1 MRGRQRL
8 LWICTGLYTV
18 LGGKNKGSATSRVCV
33 FPLWYSTIFPSYN
46 KLLSYTSTQFS
57 KSLIAPSL
65 SMTLFLN
72 WQLCVLCSYRFVYW
86 WVFFVSLKPFPLFPF
101 SWICRPYLSFQL
113 SDVYT
118 ELSKEV
124 WRIKRKNKEFR
135 GKWRLIKQ
143 LPAYNLITKRCILCL
158 KEKLAILEQDGPD
171 QLNKRSEIIG
181 ACRHKQKHMLSE
193 YDVR

>member
-18 LGGKNKGSATSRVCV
+18 LGGKNKGSVTSRVCV
-33 FPLWYSTIFPSYN
+33 FPLWYSTIFPFYT

-113 SDVYT
+113 SDVSGEYPFDT
-118 ELSKEV
+118 LETIYWWFGFRV
-124 WRIKRKNKEFR
+124 WGYPLQKSSRRHCLRWCKYLVFISFFS
-135 GKWRLIKQ
+135 W
-143 LPAYNLITKRCILCL
+143 ILL
-158 KEKLAILEQDGPD
+158 KF
-171 QLNKRSEIIG
+171 
-181 ACRHKQKHMLSE
+181 
-193 YDVR
+193 

>member
-18 LGGKNKGSATSRVCV
+18 LGGKNKGSVTSRVCV
-33 FPLWYSTIFPSYN
+33 FPLWYSTIFPFYT
-46 KLLSYTSTQFS
+46 KLLSYTSTQFFKIFDRS
-57 KSLIAPSL
+57 SSL

-113 SDVYT
+113 SDVSGEYPLWYSRDYILMIW
-118 ELSKEV
+118 LSCV
-124 WRIKRKNKEFR
+124 RISPAKVFSSS
-135 GKWRLIKQ
+135 
-143 LPAYNLITKRCILCL
+143 LPK
-158 KEKLAILEQDGPD
+158 
-171 QLNKRSEIIG
+171 
-181 ACRHKQKHMLSE
+181 
-193 YDVR
+193 VV

>member
-33 FPLWYSTIFPSYN
+33 FPLWYSTIFPFYT

-72 WQLCVLCSYRFVYW
+72 WQLCVLCSYRFVWTGEYFSFLWNPSPFFLFLGFVAPISRFNYRMCQVSTPYDTLETIYW
-86 WVFFVSLKPFPLFPF
+86 WFGFRVWGYPLQKSSRRHCLRWCKYLVFISFF
-101 SWICRPYLSFQL
+101 SWIL
-113 SDVYT
+113 
-118 ELSKEV
+118 
-124 WRIKRKNKEFR
+124 
-135 GKWRLIKQ
+135 
-143 LPAYNLITKRCILCL
+143 L
-158 KEKLAILEQDGPD
+158 KF
-171 QLNKRSEIIG
+171 
-181 ACRHKQKHMLSE
+181 
-193 YDVR
+193 